1 MEGASTASEAY
12 TAELKHNGW
21 TMVMVGMGLVALCL
35 VIFVGT
41 IAFAVWTIGRPLR
54 ALTRPIEELAKGN
67 CVVSVPGVRRG
78 DEIGQIAG
86 RAGRWKNDGT
96 FGVTADC
103 EPFDEETVNRIETH
117 RYDPVRV
124 AQ

>member
-1 MEGASTASEAY
+1 
-12 TAELKHNGW
+12 
-21 TMVMVGMGLVALCL
+21 MVMVSMGLVALCL

-78 DEIGQIAG
+78 DEIGQIANAVSTMAEKVSATISEIKLAA
-86 RAGRWKNDGT
+86 RE
-96 FGVTADC
+96 VTNASVEIATSTTDLSQRTEEQADRKS
-103 EPFDEETVNRIETH
+103 TRLNSSH
-117 RYDPVRV
+117 
-124 AQ
+124 